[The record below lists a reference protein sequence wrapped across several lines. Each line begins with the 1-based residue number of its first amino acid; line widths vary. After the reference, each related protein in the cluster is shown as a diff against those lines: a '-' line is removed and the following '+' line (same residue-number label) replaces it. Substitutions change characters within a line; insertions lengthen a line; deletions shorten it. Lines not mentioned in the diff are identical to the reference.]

1 MFYDVYANLC
11 TQKGVSESK
20 AAESVGLNRS
30 AVAKWKKGAL
40 PGGQTVQKLA
50 DYFDVTTDYLLGTE
64 TEKAPTPEGERK
76 PSDEDIKFA
85 LFGGGGEI
93 TDAMFDEVKNFA
105 AYIKQREEGKRKG

>member
-64 TEKAPTPEGERK
+64 TEKAPTPEGEREVTF
-76 PSDEDIKFA
+76 DDF
-85 LFGGGGEI
+85 
-93 TDAMFDEVKNFA
+93 TYAMHNEAKGLPQEKKDMLLQMARFMKAELEK
-105 AYIKQREEGKRKG
+105 EGN

>member
-1 MFYDVYANLC
+1 M
-11 TQKGVSESK
+11 GVS
-20 AAESVGLNRS
+20 RS
-30 AVAKWKKGAL
+30 LAAKWKTTKTDKPSADVLIKMSEYFEMSIGEILGA
-40 PGGQTVQKLA
+40 
-50 DYFDVTTDYLLGTE
+50 E